1 MGLVCHGRIGA
12 MDALIRDV
20 VIRAGQHCTV
30 GRMVRGS
37 VRGALLESDGDI
49 PDTTLSISFQEST
62 LGPRSLEGVGKK
74 MAVPGATELQ
84 WGVKWH
90 YFISRGGLAPLK
102 ELFLNGLE
110 TALGDLAEE
119 QVSHMGSYWVIRCD
133 LDDPEASPLEPLVH
147 SAEAFTHL
155 FTEGGRGA
163 GTLYPKCSVGYS
175 VGMITHAGRVL
186 RMTSNGVV
194 VHTNGVMPPLGSLV
208 CLQFKL
214 SSPQGEQISI
224 IRGTVRHRTAKEEQR
239 GGMCVFELRIRDAY
253 DMDEHGAL
261 ESFLKELGDR
271 VASES

>member
-1 MGLVCHGRIGA
+1 

-194 VHTNGVMPPLGSLV
+194 VNTNGVMPPLGSLV